1 MYELSFWS
9 RSFHSWRDTASPDG
23 ADAAGAGA
31 AASFASAAER
41 RFDKVVTSALRAS
54 SSLEEVSF
62 EELAVVSPDRVDDLL
77 LVAIVYFLVLN
88 EGS

>member
-23 ADAAGAGA
+23 ADAAGA

-41 RFDKVVTSALRAS
+41 RLDKVVTSALRAK

-62 EELAVVSPDRVDDLL
+62 EELADVSPDRVDDLL